1 MKSNEQS
8 KDIEKGY
15 CEHGNRPPCA
25 KCLEKHEKTQSSREY
40 ATSPV
45 LQDVLRD
52 RIIFEKE
59 VSSDSDVLL
68 IGDGQ
73 GSDTKLFVDMG
84 VEPDHISSVN
94 YESSEVDEANR
105 RLEETGV
112 VMKQADATSS
122 DSLTRAGVLEAS
134 QDVLVL
140 LHVLEVPDIHSEA
153 ERRLVENM
161 ARVLR
166 DGGEALVSQ
175 YKHKLTQEQAAML
188 GVEEIKPE
196 HLERQFGKDWQ
207 EVFTREYGQPWHE
220 GMRYSEISRIRSKDE
235 LLKLFSDYFETK
247 LEETDDSYVLKLK
260 KKVSR

>member
-1 MKSNEQS
+1 MKSNEQP
-8 KDIEKGY
+8 KDTEKGY
-15 CEHGNRPPCA
+15 CGHGNKPPCT
-25 KCLEKHEKTQSSREY
+25 KCLEKHEKMQSSREY
-40 ATSPV
+40 VHSPV

-52 RIIFEKE
+52 RIIFERE
-59 VSSDSDVLL
+59 VLSDSDVLL

-73 GSDTKLFVDMG
+73 GLDTKQFIDMG

-112 VMKQADATSS
+112 VMKQADATSW
-122 DSLTRAGVLEAS
+122 DSLLRAGVLEAS

-140 LHVLEVPDIHSEA
+140 LHVLEVSDIRSDA

-161 ARVLR
+161 VRVLR

-175 YKHKLTQEQAAML
+175 YKHKLTQEQATML
-188 GVEEIKPE
+188 GIEEIKPE
-196 HLERQFGKDWQ
+196 YLERRFGKDWQ
-207 EVFTREYGQPWHE
+207 EIFTREYGQPWYE

-235 LLKLFSDYFETK
+235 LLKLFSDHFEIN